1 MLLCIIQRATLPGMI
16 TGQLCKVRSHKLTL
30 SKLIPVLSTRSNHE
44 YRSLG
49 SESIVSIKGL
59 ASQYNSVQM
68 HILWWFVAFY
78 SWNFK
83 GGLSHNN
90 VCMSSVYV
98 SDNDWGWRLGGME
111 HVCRFSEL
119 TNEVKLCEIFFGTLC
134 L

>member
-1 MLLCIIQRATLPGMI
+1 M
-16 TGQLCKVRSHKLTL
+16 QLNTTAELIYSLGKLYIYWSRTQVTHL
-30 SKLIPVLSTRSNHE
+30 ISTKTNLRMKLHPNT
-44 YRSLG
+44 G

-68 HILWWFVAFY
+68 HILWWFVIFH

-119 TNEVKLCEIFFGTLC
+119 TNEVKLCEIFFVTLC